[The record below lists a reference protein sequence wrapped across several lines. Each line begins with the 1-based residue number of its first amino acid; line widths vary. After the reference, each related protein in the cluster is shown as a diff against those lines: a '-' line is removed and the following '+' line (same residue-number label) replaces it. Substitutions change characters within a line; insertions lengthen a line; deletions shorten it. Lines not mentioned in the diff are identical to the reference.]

1 MRDISA
7 SWDMTRTAPPRVGSA
22 IVGTAI
28 LTTGDIV
35 TGTMTVTAAASGAI
49 TGEQTITG
57 AVE

>member
-7 SWDMTRTAPPRVGSA
+7 SWDMTRTTPPRVGSA

-35 TGTMTVTAAASGAI
+35 TGTMTVTAVASGAI